1 MLEKIKSLRLP
12 EGANSGNKNARQP
25 NPSPKVVIVLI
36 GAETSMVESVGQTQI
51 ETWIIGWLHGI
62 SQLFIIKDSSS
73 SKRFGRKR
81 KNKPHP

>member
-36 GAETSMVESVGQTQI
+36 GAETSMVESVG
-51 ETWIIGWLHGI
+51 
-62 SQLFIIKDSSS
+62 
-73 SKRFGRKR
+73 
-81 KNKPHP
+81 